1 MSADEQLWWVGIDVS
16 KQWLDCACQGAGVEF
31 RRWGN
36 EPSGLSGLIESL
48 AGKSVGLVVLEA
60 SGGYETQ
67 AAAALAAAGIAVA
80 VVNPKQVREF
90 ARATG
95 VLAKTDRID
104 AGVLAQFGRVIR
116 PAVRALPDAQQRD
129 LTELV
134 DRRLQLVSIRAQE
147 RARLASALP
156 VARASLQEHIRW
168 LNERIGALD
177 VDLTH
182 RLRSSELWKAKVDLL
197 KEVPGIGP
205 VSLFTLVARLPE
217 LGTLSRGGIAALAGL
232 APMAR
237 DSGRHRGARFI
248 QGGRA
253 QIRAVLYMAT
263 LTAKQH
269 NPVIR
274 AMFERLSAQGKPF
287 KVAMTACM
295 RKLLTILNAILKS
308 GVPWNASSNG
318 IA

>member
-1 MSADEQLWWVGIDVS
+1 MDRRDKHGVVLYEPERLAEREARIEHKEGRHSMSTNEPLWWVGIDVS

-36 EPSGLSGLIESL
+36 EASGLSGLIASL

-147 RARLASALP
+147 RAAGKPRTPIVMVTANAFESD
-156 VARASLQEHIRW
+156 RA
-168 LNERIGALD
+168 
-177 VDLTH
+177 
-182 RLRSSELWKAKVDLL
+182 
-197 KEVPGIGP
+197 
-205 VSLFTLVARLPE
+205 
-217 LGTLSRGGIAALAGL
+217 AALAAGADDFMTKPYSEAEL
-232 APMAR
+232 LGVIAR
-237 DSGRHRGARFI
+237 NL
-248 QGGRA
+248 GRA
-253 QIRAVLYMAT
+253 RPAEMAPQ
-263 LTAKQH
+263 A
-269 NPVIR
+269 
-274 AMFERLSAQGKPF
+274 A
-287 KVAMTACM
+287 
-295 RKLLTILNAILKS
+295 
-308 GVPWNASSNG
+308 
-318 IA
+318 